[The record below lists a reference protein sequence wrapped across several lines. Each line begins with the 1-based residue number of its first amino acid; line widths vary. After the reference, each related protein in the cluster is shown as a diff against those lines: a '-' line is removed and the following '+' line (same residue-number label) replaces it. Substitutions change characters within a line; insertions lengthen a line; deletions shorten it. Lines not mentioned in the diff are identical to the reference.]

1 VICGDWNINL
11 LQKNSSQKAL
21 LNLLI
26 SNNLLNTVQSPV
38 RVTTNT
44 CSLIDVMI
52 RNKIFYPTTAE
63 VVAIGYSDH
72 FAQIVNIVV
81 NSLSSLPEFTKKR
94 VFSKRSIDLFNSLLT
109 NEVWEDVYHQTDV
122 NRAYSLFLDQYR
134 NLFLNIFP

>member
-26 SNNLLNTVQSPV
+26 SNNLLNKVKSPT

-44 CSLIDVMI
+44 CSQIDVMI
-52 RNKIFYPTTAE
+52 RNKIFYPTTTE
-63 VVAIGYSDH
+63 VVETGYSDH
-72 FAQIVNIVV
+72 FAQIMNIVV

-94 VFSKRSIDLFNSLLT
+94 VFSKRSIDLFNSL
-109 NEVWEDVYHQTDV
+109 
-122 NRAYSLFLDQYR
+122 
-134 NLFLNIFP
+134 